1 MGAPLLSIRRNKT
14 PTKTSVNNSTT
25 SLTQSA
31 EPASTSSSMTMKSWR
46 RTLSLTS
53 SKNTT
58 TTNNDSETTTLSL
71 SKRSMRLSISPDTE
85 SESMQV
91 NLMEGNSPIKT
102 SNKVIIKSDS
112 DCLYTVGS
120 SEYLVRDDNNNND
133 EISINAD
140 NTKQIINDGGEDN
153 AAKTS
158 RSASLEAIAGGD
170 GGGNEKKKS
179 RMGSI
184 FKKSGKKGGGGG
196 GGDKEEQG
204 GSNNNN
210 NNNNDKN
217 DGDQNGQE
225 KNEDDNAGDKKDDDD
240 DDDDKETNKNNIERR
255 FSSAVSFTNDRI
267 QFASEST
274 LPLHAGSESTAPT
287 DTPSWTPVSGT
298 EFKVRVGPN
307 YPKTGKKENSCPS
320 LYEVYCVRYFRSGKR
335 TVGGATR
342 IMPLPG
348 MMDDMGSSRSSMNN
362 VCNTEDNGADD
373 TATKSEEGEEED
385 GDGDIK
391 GTSAANDTSVC
402 GGKHHPELN
411 GTKVPDVLVVHFMLP
426 YEPPNMFKQKD
437 DGPGGECVYYLK
449 PSQRFLDEVSGRVPP
464 TPATTLFVKWCA
476 ECESDFKMRS
486 RFKCMAL
493 VRDIDKHNFGLLKSY
508 NGKPVLITESGRV
521 ASGYHGDV
529 RYLEMTANGK
539 FDLCASSCL
548 LPLIVFYMLD
558 MTQT

>member
-1 MGAPLLSIRRNKT
+1 
-14 PTKTSVNNSTT
+14 
-25 SLTQSA
+25 
-31 EPASTSSSMTMKSWR
+31 
-46 RTLSLTS
+46 
-53 SKNTT
+53 
-58 TTNNDSETTTLSL
+58 
-71 SKRSMRLSISPDTE
+71 
-85 SESMQV
+85 MQV

-102 SNKVIIKSDS
+102 SKTVIIKSES

-120 SEYLVRDDNNNND
+120 SEYLVRDNNNND
-133 EISINAD
+133 NINVTINNAGTAD
-140 NTKQIINDGGEDN
+140 ATKKIIHDGEDEDN

-196 GGDKEEQG
+196 KEEQG

-225 KNEDDNAGDKKDDDD
+225 KNEDDNAGDKKDDDK

-385 GDGDIK
+385 GDGDMK
-391 GTSAANDTSVC
+391 DTTAADGTSVS

-539 FDLCASSCL
+539 FDLCSSS
-548 LPLIVFYMLD
+548 FYFP
-558 MTQT
+558 